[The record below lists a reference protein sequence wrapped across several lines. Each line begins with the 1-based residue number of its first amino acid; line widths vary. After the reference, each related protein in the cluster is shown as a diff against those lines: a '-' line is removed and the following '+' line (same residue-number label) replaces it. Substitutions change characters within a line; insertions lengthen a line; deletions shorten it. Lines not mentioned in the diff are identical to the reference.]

1 MRLIF
6 FYFIFFHQKPAA
18 AKEEAPAAPAKKPI
32 GKPALSSAK
41 KPVAK
46 ATPAASSASAV
57 KKVAPVAG
65 GSKPKEEEPLRYR
78 FSSESA
84 EEQAAEF
91 LTPELIAEF
100 GDSSWKVRL
109 EAMEKLHDLVD
120 SNAHFEAELI
130 ARVLAK
136 KPGWK
141 ESNFQVTSKLYGV
154 LQLQAQKLPTF
165 SKACAAL
172 TIPGKGP
179 VL

>member
-1 MRLIF
+1 
-6 FYFIFFHQKPAA
+6 
-18 AKEEAPAAPAKKPI
+18 
-32 GKPALSSAK
+32 
-41 KPVAK
+41 
-46 ATPAASSASAV
+46 
-57 KKVAPVAG
+57 
-65 GSKPKEEEPLRYR
+65 
-78 FSSESA
+78 
-84 EEQAAEF
+84 

-120 SNAHFEAELI
+120 SNTHFEAELI

-172 TIPGKGP
+172 TIPGKGS

>member
-1 MRLIF
+1 MR
-6 FYFIFFHQKPAA
+6 YK
-18 AKEEAPAAPAKKPI
+18 
-32 GKPALSSAK
+32 
-41 KPVAK
+41 
-46 ATPAASSASAV
+46 
-57 KKVAPVAG
+57 
-65 GSKPKEEEPLRYR
+65 

-120 SNAHFEAELI
+120 SNTHFEAELI

-172 TIPGKGP
+172 TIPGKP
-179 VL
+179 QCLFNRICISRQMSQSSNISCFTTF

>member
-1 MRLIF
+1 
-6 FYFIFFHQKPAA
+6 
-18 AKEEAPAAPAKKPI
+18 
-32 GKPALSSAK
+32 
-41 KPVAK
+41 
-46 ATPAASSASAV
+46 
-57 KKVAPVAG
+57 
-65 GSKPKEEEPLRYR
+65 LRYK

-120 SNAHFEAELI
+120 SNTHFEAELI

-172 TIPGKGP
+172 TIPGKLPMFYFSVFWIPGQRAE
-179 VL
+179 VLTYHVLQHFSHD